1 MKTKRIAL
9 WVALLV
15 FVGCMLPSVAT
26 AQTKQP
32 SAQSLINTMAQ
43 RLEKGAKITFSG
55 ELFDASGVRIET
67 KKGVLYTLGKKFRVR
82 YNSIDTNYNGR
93 ELSFYNAEDRTYTI
107 MHPSMEDLAALN
119 PFVFL
124 SSSAS
129 VYNIKELS
137 GTKTSRIIAFTLRKK
152 MENITSLEVSFLR
165 KTNAPSQ
172 IVGIFADGMR
182 LVMNITSIEGET
194 PSSQM
199 FIQQQSSYPGS
210 ELVDLR

>member
-1 MKTKRIAL
+1 MKTKRIAI

-15 FVGCMLPSVAT
+15 FMGCIVPSGAM
-26 AQTKQP
+26 AQAKQP
-32 SAQSLINTMAQ
+32 TAQSLINTVAQ

-55 ELFDASGVRIET
+55 ELFDASGARIET

-82 YNSIDTNYNGR
+82 YNPIDANYNGR
-93 ELSFYNAEDRTYTI
+93 EFSFYNAEDRTYTI
-107 MHPSMEDLAALN
+107 MYPSMEDLAALN

-137 GTKTSRIIAFTLRKK
+137 STKTSRIIAFTPRKK
-152 MENITSLEVSFLR
+152 MDNITSLEVSFLR
-165 KTNAPSQ
+165 KTNTPSQ

-182 LVMNITSIEGET
+182 MVMNITSIEGET

>member
-1 MKTKRIAL
+1 
-9 WVALLV
+9 
-15 FVGCMLPSVAT
+15 
-26 AQTKQP
+26 
-32 SAQSLINTMAQ
+32 
-43 RLEKGAKITFSG
+43 
-55 ELFDASGVRIET
+55 
-67 KKGVLYTLGKKFRVR
+67 
-82 YNSIDTNYNGR
+82 
-93 ELSFYNAEDRTYTI
+93 
-107 MHPSMEDLAALN
+107 MEDLAALN

-129 VYNIKELS
+129 VYTIKELS
-137 GTKTSRIIAFTLRKK
+137 GTKTSRIIAFTPRKK

-165 KTNAPSQ
+165 KTNAPFQ

-182 LVMNITSIEGET
+182 MVMNITSIEGET

>member
-1 MKTKRIAL
+1 MPPGRVSKPKRSAL
-9 WVALLV
+9 HL
-15 FVGCMLPSVAT
+15 
-26 AQTKQP
+26 
-32 SAQSLINTMAQ
+32 
-43 RLEKGAKITFSG
+43 G
-55 ELFDASGVRIET
+55 E
-67 KKGVLYTLGKKFRVR
+67 KFRLR
-82 YNSIDTNYNGR
+82 YNPIDANYNSR
-93 ELSFYNAEDRTYTI
+93 EFSFYNAEDRTYTI
-107 MHPSMEDLAALN
+107 MYPSMEDLAALN

-137 GTKTSRIIAFTLRKK
+137 GTKTSRIIAFTPRKK
-152 MENITSLEVSFLR
+152 MDNITSLEVSFLR
-165 KTNAPSQ
+165 KTNTPSQ

-182 LVMNITSIEGET
+182 MVMNITSIEGET

>member
-182 LVMNITSIEGET
+182 LVINITSIEGET

>member
-1 MKTKRIAL
+1 MKTKRIAI

-15 FVGCMLPSVAT
+15 FMGCIVPSVAM
-26 AQTKQP
+26 AQAKQP
-32 SAQSLINTMAQ
+32 TAQSLINTVAQ

-55 ELFDASGVRIET
+55 ELFDASGARVET
-67 KKGVLYTLGKKFRVR
+67 KKGVLYTLGKKFRLR
-82 YNSIDTNYNGR
+82 YNGR
-93 ELSFYNAEDRTYTI
+93 EFSFYNAEDRTYTI
-107 MHPSMEDLAALN
+107 MYPSMEDLAALN

-137 GTKTSRIIAFTLRKK
+137 GTKTSRIIAFTPRKK
-152 MENITSLEVSFLR
+152 MDNITSLEVSFLR
-165 KTNAPSQ
+165 KTNTPSQ

-182 LVMNITSIEGET
+182 MVMNITSIEGET

>member
-32 SAQSLINTMAQ
+32 TAQSLINTMAQ

-55 ELFDASGVRIET
+55 ELFDASGARVET
-67 KKGVLYTLGKKFRVR
+67 KKGVLYTLGKKFRLR
-82 YNSIDTNYNGR
+82 YNPIDANYNGR
-93 ELSFYNAEDRTYTI
+93 EFSFYNAEDRTYTI
-107 MHPSMEDLAALN
+107 MYPSMEDLAALN

-137 GTKTSRIIAFTLRKK
+137 GTKTSRIIAFTPRKK
-152 MENITSLEVSFLR
+152 MDNITALEVSFLR

>member
-1 MKTKRIAL
+1 MKTKCIAL

-32 SAQSLINTMAQ
+32 TAQSLINTMAQ

-107 MHPSMEDLAALN
+107 MYPSMEDLAALN

-129 VYNIKELS
+129 VYTIKELS
-137 GTKTSRIIAFTLRKK
+137 GTKTSRIIAFTPRKK

-182 LVMNITSIEGET
+182 MVMNITSIEGET

-199 FIQQQSSYPGS
+199 FVQQQSSYPGS